1 MLKIDMCIVDPI
13 EISGDN
19 LSGHYKNVDRT
30 AVTAF
35 EFLLNRI
42 APSITKQST
51 FLRKSIPIYERL
63 AFDIALFGL
72 GRFLH

>member
-1 MLKIDMCIVDPI
+1 MLKIDMSIVDPI

-19 LSGHYKNVDRT
+19 LSGHCKNFDRT
-30 AVTAF
+30 AATAF

-42 APSITKQST
+42 APSIAKQST
-51 FLRKSIPIYERL
+51 FLRKSIPIYESL

-72 GRFLH
+72 GRFLR